1 MWVSSNV
8 PEHTEAEL
16 FARISLNSRD
26 KVLVAMTGPR
36 GAVAETVH
44 LSRLTVVHRDPI
56 STDPEESNGKI
67 SSDGESTM
75 VGTHESKSKS

>member
-1 MWVSSNV
+1 MWVASNV

-16 FARISLNSRD
+16 SARISLNSRN

-56 STDPEESNGKI
+56 STEESNGKS
-67 SSDGESTM
+67 SSDGESIM
-75 VGTHESKSKS
+75 VGIHESKPKS